1 MIVVR
6 RTGASVAFTPG
17 RDHWWH
23 ELVAGQSD
31 QAETERTAAED
42 PVMLI
47 YTSGTT
53 GRPKGAVHTHCGFPI
68 KAAQDLAH
76 GFDLKRDDTLYWI
89 TDMGWMMGPWEVWG
103 ALLLGASMLL
113 YDGAPDYPD
122 VDRLW
127 ALVERH
133 DVTGLGV
140 SPTLIRTL
148 RPHGEEP
155 RARARPLEPA
165 LVRLHRL
172 AVGPRSRGC
181 WLFQTSVAGRLP
193 IINYSG
199 GTEISGG
206 ILMGNFL
213 TPLKPAAF
221 SGPAPGMAAD
231 VLDAAGPAACAARSA
246 SWSSA
251 CPGSA

>member
-1 MIVVR
+1 M
-6 RTGASVAFTPG
+6 TPG

-89 TDMGWMMGPWEVWG
+89 TDMGWMMGPWEVFG
-103 ALLLGASMLL
+103 ALLLGASLLL

-133 DVTGLGV
+133 GVTGLGI
-140 SPTLIRTL
+140 SPTLIRAL
-148 RPHGEEP
+148 KPHGEEP
-155 RARARPLEPA
+155 VRSARPLDACAGSAQPA
-165 LVRLHRL
+165 RP
-172 AVGPRSRGC
+172 GTPSPGCGCSRRRAAAAADHQLQRRHGD
-181 WLFQTSVAGRLP
+181 LGRHPDGQLPDPAQAGRLLRAGAGH
-193 IINYSG
+193 G
-199 GTEISGG
+199 GGR
-206 ILMGNFL
+206 
-213 TPLKPAAF
+213 
-221 SGPAPGMAAD
+221 
-231 VLDAAGPAACAARSA
+231 AGRSRAGRCAARWA

-251 CPGSA
+251 SRGSA